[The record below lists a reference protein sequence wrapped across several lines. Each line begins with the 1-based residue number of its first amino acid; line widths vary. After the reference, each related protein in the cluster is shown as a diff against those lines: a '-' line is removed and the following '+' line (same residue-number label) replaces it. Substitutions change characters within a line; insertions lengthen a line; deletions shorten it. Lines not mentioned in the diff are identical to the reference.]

1 MIKFLFC
8 GDFVSQNPKSIEF
21 DNNLKSLFAE
31 QDFIAVNFEAPIR
44 GFGTPI
50 PKSGPSLTQ
59 SEDSPIFLE
68 SLGVNIIQL
77 ANNHMMDQ
85 GKEACK
91 KTISCFQ
98 KSTILGAGL
107 LDDAYKLSIVEKDG
121 LRIGLLCMVHKEFG
135 ALGIDS
141 LSSDYGVAWI
151 NHPKIN
157 QLILES
163 KQHCDL
169 LVVLPHAGV
178 EDVIVPLPE
187 WRARYKEFIDLG
199 ADAVIASHPHTPQ
212 GWEEYKGKMIYYSL
226 GNLFFQLFSNQ
237 HGANWFKGLM
247 VQMAVNDDQSLS
259 FDVYNTL
266 FSDTTLSID
275 DTTKAEEYNKYLC
288 KLLSDDKKYWDYLNG
303 TLMALWPEYKLYM
316 LRGLAAV
323 NATTNLHVLAHAA
336 YGLLKGADTPMLL
349 NNFQC
354 ESHRWAI
361 ERMLN
366 LQLRKQCQNV

>member
-8 GDFVSQNPKSIEF
+8 GDFVSQDPKSIEV

-44 GFGTPI
+44 GFGMPI

-59 SEDSPIFLE
+59 SENSPFFLE

-85 GKEACK
+85 GKEACE

-141 LSSDYGVAWI
+141 LPSDYGVAWI
-151 NHPKIN
+151 NHSKIN

-163 KQHCDL
+163 KHYCDL

-212 GWEEYKGKMIYYSL
+212 GWESYKGKQIFYSL
-226 GNLFFQLFSNQ
+226 GNFFFQLFNSQ
-237 HGANWFKGLM
+237 HGPNWFKGLM
-247 VQMAVNDDQSLS
+247 VQMNVNNDLSITFDVFNTAFSDSSLS
-259 FDVYNTL
+259 LVETTESKNYNGQ
-266 FSDTTLSID
+266 
-275 DTTKAEEYNKYLC
+275 LC
-288 KLLSDDKKYWDYLNG
+288 ELLSDDTKYWNYLNS
-303 TLMALWPEYKLYM
+303 TLEDLWPEYKLYM

-323 NATTNLHVLAHAA
+323 NLTTNLHVLTHAA

-366 LQLRKQCQNV
+366 IELEKSK